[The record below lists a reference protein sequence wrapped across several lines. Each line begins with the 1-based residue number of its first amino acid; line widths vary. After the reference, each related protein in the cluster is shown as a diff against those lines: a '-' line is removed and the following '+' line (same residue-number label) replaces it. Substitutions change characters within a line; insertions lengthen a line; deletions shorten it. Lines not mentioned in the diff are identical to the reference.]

1 MRHRK
6 LILFLAGA
14 VLICLAIFAGGGAA
28 AEGNAKWPESPGKE
42 IKKSEKLKVDMSNAS
57 EGYFVASVQNKTKKA
72 LKLRVSF
79 KGETL
84 TYDLKNTGDTE
95 VFPFQMGSGS
105 YEITLW
111 ENVSGKKYAAAG
123 KITVTVKLA
132 REDGAFLY
140 PNQYVFYTV
149 DSKAF
154 LKAEELCKGKTD
166 KEAFDAVCGFMKTQF
181 VYDFVKA
188 ATIKPGVLPDID
200 GSYDKHMGVC
210 QDLSAIMACMLRT
223 QGIPCKL
230 MIGYADK
237 NYHAWTVT
245 IIDGEEVFF
254 DPTAALNA
262 ISKPKN
268 YTVERW
274 Y

>member
-14 VLICLAIFAGGGAA
+14 ALICLAIFAGGGAA

-123 KITVTVKLA
+123 KITVTVKLT
-132 REDGAFLY
+132 REEKRVLKQAM
-140 PNQYVFYTV
+140 V
-149 DSKAF
+149 DYRNLLLQQRKPTEDVDRI
-154 LKAEELCKGKTD
+154 LIRLC
-166 KEAFDAVCGFMKTQF
+166 
-181 VYDFVKA
+181 
-188 ATIKPGVLPDID
+188 
-200 GSYDKHMGVC
+200 
-210 QDLSAIMACMLRT
+210 R
-223 QGIPCKL
+223 
-230 MIGYADK
+230 
-237 NYHAWTVT
+237 
-245 IIDGEEVFF
+245 
-254 DPTAALNA
+254 
-262 ISKPKN
+262 
-268 YTVERW
+268 
-274 Y
+274 

>member
-1 MRHRK
+1 MRSRK
-6 LILFLAGA
+6 YILFLAA
-14 VLICLAIFAGGGAA
+14 AFLICLAVFTGAGVT
-28 AEGNAKWPESPGKE
+28 AEGKAKWPESPGKE
-42 IKKSEKLKVDMSNAS
+42 VKKSEKLKVDLTNMT
-57 EGYFVASVQNKTKKA
+57 EGYFTACVTSKTKKA
-72 LKLRVSF
+72 LKLRVTF

-84 TYDLKNTGDTE
+84 TYDLTNTGDSE

-105 YEITLW
+105 YEISLW
-111 ENVSGKKYAAAG
+111 ENVSGKKYASAG
-123 KITVTVKLA
+123 KITVTVKLK

-140 PNQYVFYTV
+140 PNQYVYYTEE
-149 DSKAF
+149 SKAY
-154 LKAEELCKGKTD
+154 LKAEELCKDKTD
-166 KEAFDAVCGFMKTQF
+166 KEAFDAVCSFMKTQF

-188 ATIKPGVLPDID
+188 ATIKPGVLPDVD
-200 GSYDKHMGVC
+200 TCYDKHMGVC
-210 QDLSAIMACMLRT
+210 QDLAAIMCCMLRT